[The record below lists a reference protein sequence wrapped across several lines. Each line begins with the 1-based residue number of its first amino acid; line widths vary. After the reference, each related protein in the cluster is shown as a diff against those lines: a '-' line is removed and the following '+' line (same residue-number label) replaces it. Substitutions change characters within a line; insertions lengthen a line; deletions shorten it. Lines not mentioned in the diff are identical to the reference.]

1 MRQLKIN
8 VSITNRT
15 ESSLDKYLSDIS
27 KLQMIDANQEVELT
41 KLVKKGDIVALQK
54 MVKSNLRFVVSVAK
68 QFQHQGMSLSDLINE
83 GNIGLIKAAQKFD
96 ETKGFKFIS
105 YAVWWIRQSIM
116 MAIAENSRCVRLPI
130 NQINMIGKI
139 NKFIMSYEQEFE
151 KSPTIDEIAK
161 GVDISSQ
168 KVSDILAFSNRN
180 TISLD
185 NPFDSEDSDSNNL
198 LDIYVDSDVESTDQN
213 LIKESLSS
221 NIKNMLNFLPKR
233 EKQIIEMHFGIGFDR
248 EHTLDEIALNLNLTK
263 ERVRQIKEKTIRS
276 LRQNKFKKVLYC

>member
-116 MAIAENSRCVRLPI
+116 MAIAENSRSIRLPI

-139 NKFIMSYEQEFE
+139 NKFVMSYEQEFE

-248 EHTLDEIALNLNLTK
+248 EHTLDEIAFNLNLTK